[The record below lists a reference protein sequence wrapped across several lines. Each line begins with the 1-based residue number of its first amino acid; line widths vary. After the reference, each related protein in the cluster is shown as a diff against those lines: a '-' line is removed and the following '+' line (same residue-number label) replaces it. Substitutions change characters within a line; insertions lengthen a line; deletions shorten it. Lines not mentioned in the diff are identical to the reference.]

1 MLLIG
6 YCKPFTNRIV
16 KGKDDDLVSHI
27 GLGNL
32 LSPQMWEA
40 KYAPRYYVP
49 WGIILGTYV
58 LNPIILVSPF
68 SGPSLLD
75 FEPRYKLKLMS
86 TTTARNPVFPQPREQ
101 ASRQTR

>member
-6 YCKPFTNRIV
+6 YCKTSKCRIV
-16 KGKDDDLVSHI
+16 KGKDIDPASHV

-40 KYAPRYYVP
+40 KYAPRYYIP

-58 LNPIILVSPF
+58 LNPIILVS
-68 SGPSLLD
+68 S
-75 FEPRYKLKLMS
+75 S
-86 TTTARNPVFPQPREQ
+86 TLPYLTGNLAMD
-101 ASRQTR
+101 SS